1 MNGGAYEDWDED
13 GFLNLYEERAGTNP
27 TNALSLL
34 AVVSLTSASG
44 DVISWW
50 SVTGKQYSVWI
61 STNLPAGFGFL
72 QGPILATPPL
82 NTHTA
87 ALVEADCRFYRI
99 TVDTE

>member
-34 AVVSLTSASG
+34 AVVSLTAVSG

-61 STNLPAGFGFL
+61 STNLPAGFEIED
-72 QGPILATPPL
+72 GPILATPPL

-87 ALVEADCRFYRI
+87 KVVDADCRFYRI